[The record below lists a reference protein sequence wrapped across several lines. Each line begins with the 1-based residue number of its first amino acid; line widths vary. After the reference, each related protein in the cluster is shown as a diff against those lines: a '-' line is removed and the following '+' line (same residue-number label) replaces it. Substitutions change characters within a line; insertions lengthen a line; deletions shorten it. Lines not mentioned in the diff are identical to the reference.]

1 MRAVIQRVSEAQV
14 IVDSRTVGKIGRG
27 LLVLLG
33 VEQGDSERDS
43 ALAADR
49 IMGLR
54 IFADAAGKM
63 NLNLKD
69 AGGQLLVV
77 SQFTLF
83 ADLSRGRRPSF
94 AKAAAPEQARRL
106 YEDFIGRCRAAGATV
121 EHGEFG
127 ALMQVRLTGDGP
139 VTIIFDSRS
148 G

>member
-1 MRAVIQRVSEAQV
+1 VIQRVSEAQV
-14 IVDSRTVGKIGRG
+14 VVDGRIVGKINSGA
-27 LLVLLG
+27 LVLLG
-33 VEQGDSERDS
+33 VEQDDSERDS

-54 IFADAAGKM
+54 IFADAGGKM

-94 AKAAAPEQARRL
+94 VRAAAPEHARRL
-106 YEDFIGRCRAAGATV
+106 YEDFIARCRAAGAVV

-127 ALMQVRLTGDGP
+127 AMMKVSLIGDGP

-148 G
+148 I